1 MTRRPVV
8 LPLLLALVLG
18 ALGWAG
24 LTPTAYAGGPTSV
37 LLVNPGRPQ
46 VTAAYYTDSRYAAL
60 AAAVGEGQTGPSA
73 PPPGD
78 TEGGD
83 EVRLA
88 WLIHDVQIWRVDRVH
103 LTGDGVWVETVVDIN
118 DRGDVF
124 DRPAVWHRPADEA
137 ALTGILTE
145 AGVLGDESPASPP
158 PARAEAAGADPATPA
173 PGLVAAAL
181 SGLVV
186 GAAGALVG
194 VRARRRAAQPPRVTL
209 TG

>member
-1 MTRRPVV
+1 MTIRRVA
-8 LPLLLALVLG
+8 LALAVLA
-18 ALGWAG
+18 ALSAV
-24 LTPTAYAGGPTSV
+24 PVPPAYAGGPTSV
-37 LLVNPGRPQ
+37 LLANSGRAQ
-46 VTAAYYTDSRYAAL
+46 VAAAYYSDSSYAAL

-83 EVRLA
+83 EVRLT

-103 LTGDGVWVETVVDIN
+103 LTGDGVWVEMVVDIN

-137 ALTGILTE
+137 ALTGILTD

-173 PGLVAAAL
+173 PGLVVAAL

-194 VRARRRAAQPPRVTL
+194 VRARSRAAQPPRVTL